1 MESPLLRRVCREVG
15 VPDLLERLSER
26 ISPSDLQ
33 SVLLELAR
41 LRAARR
47 ALPDLMAQHER
58 DRTVRPS
65 RVDPRALQR
74 LVLAAFDAAPAYD
87 AIELAPVQPVGPTSQ
102 LGGIDQNNVLATVR
116 GTEVV
121 ADPTVPLALDATR
134 RRRDGVDVARMCAT
148 HRVLRQQPFEPPAA
162 QHFLLFAMVTGGRTR
177 PDHASEI
184 GALVE
189 HVRAHLAIVA
199 AARELGA
206 PIRQAVVRISDTVV
220 RTAAMEAGAA
230 ISADVST
237 PREALSADIARRL
250 GRRLRRLELAAEA
263 LEPVVAE
270 FNGMLLIDLTR
281 THAVGYYDGL
291 QLGIDGITGGDPL
304 ELADGG
310 SVDWAARLLS
320 DRREHLFTSGLG
332 LERLLPDGSRTAR

>member
-1 MESPLLRRVCREVG
+1 MESPLLRRVCREAG

-33 SVLLELAR
+33 SLL
-41 LRAARR
+41 
-47 ALPDLMAQHER
+47 
-58 DRTVRPS
+58 
-65 RVDPRALQR
+65 
-74 LVLAAFDAAPAYD
+74 
-87 AIELAPVQPVGPTSQ
+87 PVGSNSQ

-121 ADPTVPLALDATR
+121 ADPTVPLALEATR

-162 QHFLLFAMVTGGRTR
+162 QHVLPFAMVTGGRTR
-177 PDHASEI
+177 PDHASEV

-206 PIRQAVVRISDTVV
+206 PIEQAVVRVSDTVV
-220 RTAAMEAGAA
+220 HTAAMESGAA
-230 ISADVST
+230 LTADVST

-250 GRRLRRLELAAEA
+250 GRRLRR
-263 LEPVVAE
+263 V
-270 FNGMLLIDLTR
+270 
-281 THAVGYYDGL
+281 
-291 QLGIDGITGGDPL
+291 
-304 ELADGG
+304 
-310 SVDWAARLLS
+310 
-320 DRREHLFTSGLG
+320 
-332 LERLLPDGSRTAR
+332 